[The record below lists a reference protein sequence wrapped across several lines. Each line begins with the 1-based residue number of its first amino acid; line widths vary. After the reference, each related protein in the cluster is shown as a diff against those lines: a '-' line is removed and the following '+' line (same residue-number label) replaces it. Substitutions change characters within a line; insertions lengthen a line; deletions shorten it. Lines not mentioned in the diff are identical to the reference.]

1 MGSEPMSA
9 LPGRLMPLCA
19 CVAIMACAA
28 LLAAGTPARA
38 QPSALVRVGLLLGQ
52 EAVALGA
59 EAPVD
64 ATDAESGRRDTL
76 EGGRIDVRAGSQGVE
91 VGAMAFGAVVR
102 LQPRSGFLQVN
113 GRPYRGLIEIRRTA
127 QGRLTIINEL
137 DLEEYLYGVVRSE
150 MDPRWPPEALRAQAI
165 AARSLAAQSAGRF
178 AAEGYDVRSTTDSQ
192 VYGGVAA
199 EDPRA
204 TTAVDATRGLVMI
217 YEGRPA
223 FAAYHTDSGGAT
235 ESSEYVWGSV
245 IPHLRGVADP
255 YSKDAVNH
263 EWVLR
268 LDLAAIEAA
277 LQRAGRPVRGLQR
290 LEITGTSP
298 SGRVMTL
305 RLIAATGPIEM
316 KGADFRAAIGVNTLR
331 STLFVVRLLPG
342 VASVELVGRGSG
354 HGVGMSQWG
363 ARGLA
368 LAGRGYTEILRYY
381 YTGVTIGPRP

>member
-1 MGSEPMSA
+1 MGSEPLA
-9 LPGRLMPLCA
+9 LRA
-19 CVAIMACAA
+19 CVALLVCAA
-28 LLAAGTPARA
+28 LLAVGTPTRA
-38 QPSALVRVGLLLGQ
+38 QPPALVRVGLLLGQ
-52 EAVALGA
+52 EAVSLGA

-64 ATDAESGRRDTL
+64 ATDVESGRRDTL
-76 EGGRIDVRAGSQGVE
+76 EGGRLDIRAGSQGVE

-102 LQPRSGFLQVN
+102 LQPRGGFLLVS

-127 QGRLTIINEL
+127 QGRLTVINEL

-192 VYGGVAA
+192 VYGGVGA

-204 TTAVDATRGLVMI
+204 TTAVDATRGLVML
-217 YEGRPA
+217 YDERPA

-277 LQRAGRPVRGLQR
+277 LQRAGRPVAGLQR
-290 LEITGTSP
+290 LEIAATSP

-305 RLIAATGPIEM
+305 RLIAATGPVEM
-316 KGADFRAAIGVNTLR
+316 KGADFRSAVGVNALR

-368 LAGRGYTEILRYY
+368 LAGRGYAEILRYY